1 MIAIFA
7 SHTRMPNLTR
17 FSCVVA
23 LALLIPGFAAA
34 QATPSYRITK
44 SVALGA
50 PDRWDY
56 VVFDGATERVYVA
69 HGDGVSVV
77 DARSGTV
84 VGTVRGFGGG
94 THGVAIAADA
104 GRGYTDDGRAGEA
117 GSFDLKSLKVK
128 TRIPT
133 AAGADAMLYDPYSKH
148 VFVVNGDAGTLTV
161 IDPQSDSAVGTVSVG
176 GGLEYL
182 VSDEHGKV
190 YVNGAERK
198 EIVRIDTRTNQADAR
213 WSVAQCTSPHGL
225 AMDRV
230 TQRLFVS
237 CVNQVMVVLDARS
250 GATLAEVPIGSG
262 TDAAAFDPQR
272 KLIFS
277 SNGKD
282 GTISVIRE
290 QDANTFVAAGNIET
304 RVSGRTM
311 SVDPRSGRL
320 FVAAAEIDKN
330 AAPPAPGAH
339 RGPPIAPGSLQLL
352 FLDPAP

>member
-1 MIAIFA
+1 
-7 SHTRMPNLTR
+7 MPSSNRSFFVL
-17 FSCVVA
+17 A
-23 LALLIPGFAAA
+23 LALVIPGLTAA
-34 QATPSYRITK
+34 QGTPAYRVTK

-77 DARSGTV
+77 DARTGTV
-84 VGTVRGFGGG
+84 VGSVHGFVGG
-94 THGVAIAADA
+94 THGVAIAPLV

-117 GSFDLKSLKVK
+117 GSFDLKSLQVQKH
-128 TRIPT
+128 IAT
-133 AAGADAMLYDPYSKH
+133 AQGADAMLYDPYSKH
-148 VFVVNGDAGTLTV
+148 VFVVNGDSGTLSV
-161 IDPQSDSAVGTVSVG
+161 IDPKSDSALGTVSIG

-182 VSDEHGKV
+182 VSDERGKV

-198 EIVRIDTRTNQADAR
+198 EVIRIDTRTNLADAR
-213 WSVAQCTSPHGL
+213 WSIPECTSPHGL

-237 CVNQVMVVLDARS
+237 CVNKVMVVVDAQS
-250 GATLAEVPIGSG
+250 GARIADVPIGSG

-290 QDANTFVAAGNIET
+290 KDANTFVAEADIAT
-304 RVSGRTM
+304 RVSARTM

-320 FVAAAEIDKN
+320 FVAAAEIDQN
-330 AAPPAPGAH
+330 AASPAPGTRKA
-339 RGPPIAPGSLQLL
+339 PPVVPGSLQLL
-352 FLDPAP
+352 FLDPVS

>member
-1 MIAIFA
+1 
-7 SHTRMPNLTR
+7 MPNLNR
-17 FSCVVA
+17 SLFVLA
-23 LALLIPGFAAA
+23 LALLIPGLVAA
-34 QATPSYRITK
+34 QGAPFYRLTK

-56 VVFDGATERVYVA
+56 VVFDGATQRVYVA

-77 DARSGTV
+77 DARTGTV

-94 THGVAIAADA
+94 THGVAIAAGA

-117 GSFDLKSLKVK
+117 GSFDLKSLQVQK
-128 TRIPT
+128 RIPT
-133 AAGADAMLYDPYSKH
+133 AQGADAMLYDPYSKH
-148 VFVVNGDAGTLTV
+148 VFVVNGDSGTLTV
-161 IDPQSDSAVGTVSVG
+161 IDPKSDSAIGTVNVG

-182 VSDEHGKV
+182 VSDERGKV

-198 EIVRIDTRTNQADAR
+198 EVVRIDTRTNLADAR
-213 WSVAQCTSPHGL
+213 WSVPECTSPHGL
-225 AMDRV
+225 AMDRL
-230 TQRLFVS
+230 TQRIFVS
-237 CVNQVMVVLDARS
+237 CVNQVMVVVDARS
-250 GATLAEVPIGSG
+250 GATIADVPIGSG

-290 QDANTFVAAGNIET
+290 KDANTFVAAGNIET

-311 SVDPRSGRL
+311 SVDPKSGRL

-330 AAPPAPGAH
+330 APPPAPGAH
-339 RGPPIAPGSLQLL
+339 RPPPVVPGSLQLL

>member
-1 MIAIFA
+1 M
-7 SHTRMPNLTR
+7 LLL
-17 FSCVVA
+17 A
-23 LALLIPGFAAA
+23 LAPIIAGVAAA
-34 QATPSYRITK
+34 QGTTAAYRITK

-56 VVFDGATERVYVA
+56 VVFDGATQRVYVA

-77 DARSGTV
+77 DASTGRV
-84 VGTVRGFGGG
+84 VGTVHGFAGG
-94 THGVAIAADA
+94 THGVAIVPGA

-117 GSFDLKSLKVK
+117 GSFELKSLQAQKH
-128 TRIPT
+128 IPT
-133 AAGADAMLYDPYSKH
+133 GQGADAMLYDPFSEH
-148 VFVVNGDAGTLTV
+148 VFVVNGDSGSLTV
-161 IDPQSDSAVGTVSVG
+161 IDPRSNSAVATVSVG

-198 EIVRIDTRTNQADAR
+198 ELVRIDTHTNQVDAR
-213 WSVAQCTSPHGL
+213 WSVPQCTSPHGL
-225 AMDRV
+225 AMDRA
-230 TQRLFVS
+230 TQRLFIS
-237 CVNQVMVVLDARS
+237 CVNQLMVVLDAHC
-250 GATLAEVPIGSG
+250 GATIAEVPIGNG

-290 QDANTFVAAGNIET
+290 KDADTFVAEGNIET

-311 SVDPRSGRL
+311 SVDPKSGRL

-330 AAPPAPGAH
+330 APPPMPGVRRAPPVV
-339 RGPPIAPGSLQLL
+339 PGSLRLL